1 MEKESWSK
9 GEYYAYAKSLF
20 DPEKIWE
27 KPEALQGL
35 LVLEFATFM
44 NGPLVASLLGEMG
57 AEVIKFEL
65 PFGAREDMPTGGD
78 PVRFVGPPG
87 TAIQGTN
94 LQTFVVNR
102 NKHHVT
108 LDIAHPKGK
117 EIFRKFALQADVIVE
132 NLRAGTMDRMGLGY
146 RQLSQENPRLIYL
159 ATNGP
164 GQWGPLADMVSYD
177 ILGQAMS
184 GFIYSTGFPEDDP
197 QYPGIPTMVG
207 NGIGDSVGAMW
218 GYIGLLTALYYREK
232 TGKGQFIEFS
242 QPEGLLRIL
251 DMTLEL
257 YSTAGQIR
265 ERTGNRYFCAAPYYV
280 SRCKDGYVAI
290 AAATDKLFRNLCGA
304 MGQPELA
311 DDPRFKSNLDR
322 TAHQDDLYAIIDRW
336 LLKHTREELR
346 EIGDRCSFV
355 CGPVMN
361 AKEICEFPHYW
372 ERGAVRE
379 VEDPYYGRMKVA
391 TMPPHFSETPAR
403 IKTLSKPLGADN
415 EHIYGKYLGLTRK
428 ELEALREE
436 RVI

>member
-1 MEKESWSK
+1 MKKDGWNKED
-9 GEYYAYAKSLF
+9 YYAYAGSMF
-20 DPEKIWE
+20 DPDKIGE
-27 KPEALQGL
+27 KPEALKGL

-44 NGPLVASLLGEMG
+44 NGPLVASFLGEMG

-65 PFGAREDMPTGGD
+65 PPGAREDMPTGGD

-87 TAIQGTN
+87 TAVNGTN

-108 LDIAHPKGK
+108 LDIAHPKGR
-117 EIFRKFALQADVIVE
+117 EIFRKFALKADVIVE
-132 NLRAGTMDRMGLGY
+132 NLRAGAMDKMGLGY
-146 RQLSQENPRLIYL
+146 RQLSKENPGLICL

-184 GFIYSTGFPEDDP
+184 GFIHTTGFPEGDA

-218 GYIGLLTALYYREK
+218 GYMGILTALYYRER

-242 QPEGLLRIL
+242 QPEGLIRIL

-290 AAATDKLFRNLCGA
+290 AAASDKLFRNLCEA
-304 MGQPELA
+304 MGQPGLA
-311 DDPRFKSNLDR
+311 DDPRFRSNQER
-322 TAHQDDLYAIIDRW
+322 VAHQDELYAMIDGW
-336 LLKHTREELR
+336 LLKHKMEELR
-346 EIGDRCSFV
+346 EIADRYSFV
-355 CGPVMN
+355 YGPVMN
-361 AKEICEFPHYW
+361 AKEICESPHYL

-379 VEDPYYGRMKVA
+379 VEDPYYGRVTVA
-391 TMPPHFSETPAR
+391 AMPPHLSETPAR
-403 IKTLSKPLGADN
+403 IKTLAKPVGADN
-415 EHIYGKYLGLTRK
+415 ENIYEKYLGLTTSD
-428 ELEALREE
+428 LEELREE
-436 RVI
+436 KVI